1 MGILQV
7 TLFGGIRITKNNW
20 TTEIKIPRE
29 VQLLLAYLL
38 IHRDRTR
45 PREVVAGIFWGEL
58 SQERA
63 HASLSNTLWKLKKVL
78 ESDGIPAGT
87 YLVNN
92 HPGEV
97 GFNRESQYWLDV
109 EVFEQETC
117 PLLASPPDQADET
130 NIHELERIL
139 GLYQGELLEG
149 SYKDWALGE
158 RERLRTLY
166 LKSLRYLLQYYRSR
180 GLYED
185 GLAYGQQILNVDPLR
200 EDIHREMM
208 RLYQDNGQRA
218 LAVRQHEVC
227 RLALSKEL
235 GISPMEETEALYTKI
250 LTEADSH
257 NSGMISNQ
265 QVSIDQ
271 AVAQLRQANQSIDLA
286 KGQIQQ
292 ALQLIGESSEN
303 TD

>member
-38 IHRDRTR
+38 IHRHRTR

-58 SQERA
+58 GQERA
-63 HASLSNTLWKLKKVL
+63 HASLSNALWKLKKVL
-78 ESDGIPAGT
+78 EPAGIPSGT
-87 YLVNN
+87 YLVNT
-92 HPGEV
+92 HPSEV

-117 PLLASPPDQADET
+117 HLLASPPDQADET
-130 NIHELERIL
+130 NIHELEKIL

-149 SYKDWALGE
+149 SYKEWALGE
-158 RERLRTLY
+158 RERLRILY
-166 LKSLRYLLQYYRSR
+166 LKSLRYLLQYYRFR

-218 LAVRQHEVC
+218 LAVRQYEVC
-227 RLALSKEL
+227 RLTLGKEL
-235 GISPMEETEALYTKI
+235 GISPMEDTQALYTKI
-250 LTEADSH
+250 LTEADSQH
-257 NSGMISNQ
+257 SPMISNQ
-265 QVSIDQ
+265 PNNVDQ
-271 AVAQLRQANQSIDLA
+271 AIGQLMQANQTIDLA
-286 KGQIQQ
+286 KEQIQQ
-292 ALQLIGESSEN
+292 ALQLIGKSSEN

>member
-1 MGILQV
+1 MAILQV

-29 VQLLLAYLL
+29 IQLLLAYLL
-38 IHRDRTR
+38 IHRHRTQ
-45 PREVVAGIFWGEL
+45 PREVVAGIFWGGL

-63 HASLSNTLWKLKKVL
+63 RGSLSNALWKLKKAL
-78 ESDGIPAGT
+78 EPDGIAAGT

-109 EVFEQETC
+109 ETFEDETC
-117 PLLASPPDQADET
+117 HLLAYPPQQADGF
-130 NIHELERIL
+130 HVQELEKIL

-166 LKSLRYLLQYYRSR
+166 LKSLRYLLQYYKFR

-218 LAVRQHEVC
+218 LAIRQYEIC
-227 RLALSKEL
+227 RLTLAKEFS
-235 GISPMEETEALYTKI
+235 ISPMEDTQALYAKI
-250 LTEADSH
+250 LTGADS
-257 NSGMISNQ
+257 NYSPTTSDQ
-265 QVSIDQ
+265 QIRIDQ
-271 AVAQLRQANQSIDLA
+271 AIGQLRQANESIDLA
-286 KGQIQQ
+286 KEQIQQ
-292 ALQLIGESSEN
+292 ALQLIGKSSEQ

>member
-1 MGILQV
+1 MGILQI

-58 SQERA
+58 GQERA
-63 HASLSNTLWKLKKVL
+63 HASLSNALWKLKKVL
-78 ESDGIPAGT
+78 EPDGIPAGT
-87 YLVNN
+87 YLVNT

-109 EVFEQETC
+109 EVFEAETC
-117 PLLASPPDQADET
+117 HILTSPPDQTDET
-130 NIHELERIL
+130 NIQELEKIL
-139 GLYQGELLEG
+139 RLYQGELLEG
-149 SYKDWALGE
+149 SYKEWALAE

-166 LKSLRYLLQYYRSR
+166 LKSLRYLLQYYRFR

-227 RLALSKEL
+227 RLALAEEL
-235 GISPMEETEALYTKI
+235 GISPMEETETLYTKI
-250 LTEADSH
+250 LTEADSN
-257 NSGMISNQ
+257 NSRMISNQ
-265 QVSIDQ
+265 QISIDQ
-271 AVAQLRQANQSIDLA
+271 AVGQLRQANQSIDLA

-292 ALQLIGESSEN
+292 ALQLIGKSSET

>member
-38 IHRDRTR
+38 IHRHRPR

-58 SQERA
+58 GQERA

-78 ESDGIPAGT
+78 EPDGIPAGT

-92 HPGEV
+92 HAGEV

-117 PLLASPPDQADET
+117 HLLASPPHNADES
-130 NIHELERIL
+130 NIHDLEKIL
-139 GLYQGELLEG
+139 GLYQGEFLEG
-149 SYKDWALGE
+149 SYKEWALGE
-158 RERLRTLY
+158 RERLRILY
-166 LKSLRYLLQYYRSR
+166 LKSLRYLLQYSR
-180 GLYED
+180 LHGLYED

-218 LAVRQHEVC
+218 LAVRQYEAC
-227 RLALSKEL
+227 RMTLAKEFS
-235 GISPMEETEALYTKI
+235 IAPMEDTQALYTAI
-250 LTEADSH
+250 LTEADRSH
-257 NSGMISNQ
+257 SPTACNQ
-265 QVSIDQ
+265 QTSIDQ
-271 AVAQLRQANQSIDLA
+271 AIGQLRQANQTIDLA
-286 KGQIQQ
+286 KEQIQL
-292 ALQLIGESSEN
+292 ALQLIAKSSEN

>member
-38 IHRDRTR
+38 IHRHRAQ

-63 HASLSNTLWKLKKVL
+63 RGSLSNALWKLKKVL
-78 ESDGIPAGT
+78 ETDGIPAGT
-87 YLVNN
+87 YLVNT

-109 EVFEQETC
+109 EVFEQETRN
-117 PLLASPPDQADET
+117 LLASPPDQADET
-130 NIHELERIL
+130 NIHELEKIL

-149 SYKDWALGE
+149 AYKDWALGE

-166 LKSLRYLLQYYRSR
+166 LKSLRCLLQYYKFH
-180 GLYED
+180 GFYED

-218 LAVRQHEVC
+218 LAVRQYEVC
-227 RLALSKEL
+227 RLALAKEFDIL
-235 GISPMEETEALYTKI
+235 PMEDTQALYTKI
-250 LTEADSH
+250 VANTDSSH
-257 NSGMISNQ
+257 SPRTSNPQ
-265 QVSIDQ
+265 TTIDQ
-271 AVAQLRQANQSIDLA
+271 AIGQLRQANQTIDLA
-286 KGQIQQ
+286 KEQIQQ
-292 ALQLIGESSEN
+292 ALQLMEKSSEN
-303 TD
+303 KD